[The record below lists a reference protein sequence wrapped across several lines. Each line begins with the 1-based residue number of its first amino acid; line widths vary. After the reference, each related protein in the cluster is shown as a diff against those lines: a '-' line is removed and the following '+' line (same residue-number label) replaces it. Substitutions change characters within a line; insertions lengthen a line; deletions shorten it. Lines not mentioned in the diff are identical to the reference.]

1 MRASAL
7 PAKQAVGLLGL
18 VLFMGCAEPE
28 SKPIQVHWQ
37 LIDGRLCTDAGT
49 VRAVLTTADGTEYS
63 GRCSLLPDGN
73 RIEIPTA
80 TAGSQLTAR
89 AESASLA
96 VLYRGSILLPDKL
109 PDLLELVLHF
119 SGGR

>member
-18 VLFMGCAEPE
+18 VLFMSCAEPE

-37 LIDGRLCTDAGT
+37 LIDGRLCTDAGA
-49 VRAVLTTADGTEYS
+49 VRAVMRLADGSEYS
-63 GRCSLLPDGN
+63 GRCSLQPGGN
-73 RIEIPTA
+73 RISIPSA
-80 TAGSQLTAR
+80 TAGSVLSAR

-96 VLYRGSILLPDKL
+96 VLYRGELTLPQQLPDVI
-109 PDLLELVLHF
+109 EVVLTY